1 MVQSRRSNDV
11 ASVLR
16 RLALISLAPGA
27 SGQLLCSIFATG
39 WFCLCAWCGSIISA
53 AARTFSPV
61 GEECH
66 QTLHGPAA
74 ADTKGLWLC
83 SLGKLPDGKLLRDS
97 GRQSP
102 CRPSSRI
109 GEQSWPSQLHG
120 RHIDPQPREINF
132 NFSPDRL
139 SHRPWQ
145 SPKC

>member
-39 WFCLCAWCGSIISA
+39 WFCLRAWCGSIISA
-53 AARTFSPV
+53 AARTFSPL

-83 SLGKLPDGKLLRDS
+83 SLGKLPDGSCFGILVASRLVGQALDLENKA
-97 GRQSP
+97 GR
-102 CRPSSRI
+102 
-109 GEQSWPSQLHG
+109 L
-120 RHIDPQPREINF
+120 NF
-132 NFSPDRL
+132 TEGTSIPNL
-139 SHRPWQ
+139 A
-145 SPKC
+145 K